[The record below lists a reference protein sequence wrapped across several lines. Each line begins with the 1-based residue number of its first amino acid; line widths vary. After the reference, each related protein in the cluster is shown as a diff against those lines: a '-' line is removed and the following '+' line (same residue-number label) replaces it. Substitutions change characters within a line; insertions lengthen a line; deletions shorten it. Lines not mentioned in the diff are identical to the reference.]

1 MKKLTQ
7 KSSIISMILLS
18 CLLFVLT
25 HGVQMFFSWREW
37 AVYGMYGEY
46 MDQGMYEVAD
56 VLMMSQDTDEA
67 RYNQGHAWFWSGVDA
82 IGSSLPSPQPSPKH
96 SSYLVTRRGSADG
109 VDQVYDIQFLE
120 DESYSQEV
128 IQSRERAVDYFSGS
142 TYSGASHNAEVIR
155 TLLGVA
161 DESDEE
167 SEESEELEE
176 SDEKSDKSE
185 ESGDQSKDDESSDAE
200 SQESEKQGE
209 WDEDTPGE
217 RSADDQPPNK
227 KESQLPES
235 VKEQLQ
241 DYAQQLQEQQAQNQQ
256 FFNKQ
261 PQDTQPSQDLFEAL
275 FGQPQ
280 FRQQIGGGGEKDW

>member
-1 MKKLTQ
+1 
-7 KSSIISMILLS
+7 MILLS

-25 HGVQMFFSWREW
+25 HGVQIFSSWGEW
-37 AVYGMYGEY
+37 AVYAGYGEM
-46 MDQGMYEVAD
+46 MDQGVYEVAD

-82 IGSSLPSPQPSPKH
+82 IGSSEWYADRVRVLSGGVYMVDELGSLD
-96 SSYLVTRRGSADG
+96 SSDYAV
-109 VDQVYDIQFLE
+109 V
-120 DESYSQEV
+120 
-128 IQSRERAVDYFSGS
+128 QSRERAVDYFSGS

-161 DESDEE
+161 EESDEE
-167 SEESEELEE
+167 SETSEETSDESEE
-176 SDEKSDKSE
+176 SE
-185 ESGDQSKDDESSDAE
+185 DQWDESQDGE
-200 SQESEKQGE
+200 SQESDDQGE
-209 WDEDTPGE
+209 WDEWDDEQQQDEWDAQQWEQEWEGE
-217 RSADDQPPNK
+217 WSQQQP
-227 KESQLPES
+227 QLPES

-280 FRQQIGGGGEKDW
+280 FRQQIGGSGEKDW